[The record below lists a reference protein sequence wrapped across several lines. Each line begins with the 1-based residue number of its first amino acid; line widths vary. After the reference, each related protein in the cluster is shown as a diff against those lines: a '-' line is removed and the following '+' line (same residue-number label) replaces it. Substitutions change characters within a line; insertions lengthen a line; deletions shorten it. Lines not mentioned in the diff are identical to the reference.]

1 MTKIPP
7 YGRNFVTVEHSPIS
21 SFTEYIL
28 RIGGD
33 AHNGEIKSRNK
44 GSVNMEDNKWNS
56 NTIKMESHFEAY
68 PNSPQKLAVLSLV
81 AAGNEDPTTRDNAW
95 NAITAMM
102 RGVENSP
109 IGRGRQ
115 ADIDPEIEAALTKAL
130 VPYHAAAVAHYVDLT
145 TTCGES
151 IIWGRGGINYDSAE
165 EYADAQ
171 TATKKSQL
179 IRALRA
185 NESPKDSDRVL
196 WDGSSNKKGHLTGIT
211 LVPKPTTEDA

>member
-1 MTKIPP
+1 MD
-7 YGRNFVTVEHSPIS
+7 E
-21 SFTEYIL
+21 
-28 RIGGD
+28 
-33 AHNGEIKSRNK
+33 
-44 GSVNMEDNKWNS
+44 NKWII
-56 NTIKMESHFEAY
+56 NTTKMTTHFEAN
-68 PNSPQKLAVLSLV
+68 PDSPQKLAVMSLID
-81 AAGNEDPTTRDNAW
+81 AGNADVSTQDNAW

-145 TTCGES
+145 TTCGDS

-165 EYADAQ
+165 AYADAQ

-196 WDGSSNKKGHLTGIT
+196 WDGSTNKKGHLTGIT
-211 LVPKPTTEDA
+211 LVPTPTTEDA